1 VRCQWR
7 GHQSHLRGG
16 RHRPRPHV
24 LYDYQFLAMEHW
36 DNAVLGAQVAAHN
49 MVCDETDRWPHLLI
63 PQFWSGQFGVNIKS
77 VGVPSFGDEIMFTQ
91 GSVKQRRFAAAYGRR
106 GRIVGAVTF
115 NHGKW
120 IPYYEAQIARSAP
133 FPPNP
138 AGSDFPEDMRVMP
151 ADLTAK
157 SPERHRDSAKG
168 SAMTPEEA
176 WNEAMKLENRADPY
190 PFFDELRKTPVARV
204 TNDVYAVT
212 GYAELIALAHDP
224 RVSSDMRRSPLGARP
239 REIIDPSVAEMIERY
254 GQDLSFI
261 QQDPPD
267 HDRAR
272 RSCMRYFGPPHS
284 PDVIPSQ
291 EPLCQQIVNDLLD
304 KAMGKTRI
312 DVVDEFAYPLPVD
325 VICHILGVPLE
336 DEPQFHA
343 WIADAMAGIFDLGPE
358 IETEE
363 GQARR
368 AKGVEAGQELKKYII
383 GLVERAAKS
392 PCPGMISQLVHD
404 DGPDGPMSPSEIV
417 NNTILLFVAG
427 HDSTVNL
434 ISHCVLTVLRN
445 PGSIELLCSRPDL
458 IPGAIE
464 EVLRLQSS
472 VQFFPSRSALADI
485 EIAGT
490 TI

>member
-1 VRCQWR
+1 
-7 GHQSHLRGG
+7 
-16 RHRPRPHV
+16 
-24 LYDYQFLAMEHW
+24 
-36 DNAVLGAQVAAHN
+36 
-49 MVCDETDRWPHLLI
+49 
-63 PQFWSGQFGVNIKS
+63 
-77 VGVPSFGDEIMFTQ
+77 
-91 GSVKQRRFAAAYGRR
+91 
-106 GRIVGAVTF
+106 
-115 NHGKW
+115 
-120 IPYYEAQIARSAP
+120 
-133 FPPNP
+133 
-138 AGSDFPEDMRVMP
+138 
-151 ADLTAK
+151 
-157 SPERHRDSAKG
+157 
-168 SAMTPEEA
+168 MTPEEA

-204 TNDVYAVT
+204 TNGVYAVT

-304 KAMGKTRI
+304 KATGKTRI

-363 GQARR
+363 GQTRR
-368 AKGVEAGQELKKYII
+368 AKGIEAGQELKKYII

-445 PGSIELLCSRPDL
+445 PGSIELLRSRPDL
-458 IPGAIE
+458 IPSAIE

-472 VQFFPSRSALADI
+472 PRCSSSPAARRWPISRSPARRSPRARLSS
-485 EIAGT
+485 
-490 TI
+490 